1 MKRITKA
8 AGALLAGALAASTVG
23 IAAPAANASEGNRS
37 LVDVLT
43 SDGNQFDNDK
53 TDYDLVT
60 EAALA
65 VVGAKP
71 GSPVGVLADGNTPVT
86 AFIPDDRAFRILV
99 WNLTGT
105 WYPNEEDVFNAAVS
119 LGVDTVETVLLY
131 HVIPGATLDAATA
144 IAANGQTF
152 TTAAGL
158 DLTLKNRPAEGIV
171 QIADQD
177 PDYFNPVVW
186 QPDINVGNKQIAH
199 GLNLVLRPQ
208 NF

>member
-1 MKRITKA
+1 MKSTTKA
-8 AGALLAGALAASTVG
+8 AGALLAGAMLASTVAV
-23 IAAPAANASEGNRS
+23 AAPASAADGNRS

-65 VVGAKP
+65 VLGAKP
-71 GSPVGVLADGNTPVT
+71 DSPVGVLADGNTPVT
-86 AFIPDDRAFRILV
+86 AFVPDDRAFRILV

-105 WYPNEEDVFNAAVS
+105 WYPAEEDVLNAAVS

-131 HVIPGATLDAATA
+131 HVIPGATLDAASA
-144 IAANGQTF
+144 IAANGQSF

-177 PDYFNPVVW
+177 PDYFNPIVQ
-186 QPDINVGNKQIAH
+186 QPDINAGNKQIAH
-199 GLNLVLRPQ
+199 GLNLVLRPL